1 MADNQYAF
9 PTETLSLPSQGLLYP
24 KGSPLSSGTIDVKYM
39 TAKEEDILT
48 STNLIEKGVVID
60 RLLES
65 VIADPKVKL
74 DDMLIGD
81 KNALML
87 GTRVLGY
94 GKEYDVVLTDPD
106 TGLEVEHT
114 FDLTQ
119 IETVKIDDKLLKS
132 GNNFELELP
141 ISKRTITFKLLT
153 HRDEREIETELEG
166 YRKLSAT
173 TGVTPELTTRL
184 KKQITSVDG
193 NKEKQFIDNFVVNE
207 FLAQDTKAYREY
219 LKKVTPDVVFEQEYT
234 SQIGEPHKV
243 DIPVGVRFFW
253 PESKL

>member
-173 TGVTPELTTRL
+173 TGITPELTTRL

>member
-193 NKEKQFIDNFVVNE
+193 NKEKPFIDNFVVNE

>member
-119 IETVKIDDKLLKS
+119 IETVKIDDKLLKN

>member
-219 LKKVTPDVVFEQEYT
+219 LKKVTPDVVFEQEFT

>member
-9 PTETLSLPSQGLLYP
+9 PTETLSLPSQGLLYS

>member
-253 PESKL
+253 PEARV

>member
-219 LKKVTPDVVFEQEYT
+219 LKKVTPDVVFEQDYT

>member
-39 TAKEEDILT
+39 NAKEEDILT

>member
-1 MADNQYAF
+1 
-9 PTETLSLPSQGLLYP
+9 
-24 KGSPLSSGTIDVKYM
+24 M